1 MTYLSRRAQKIAP
14 YTAGEQPKD
23 KSYIKLNT
31 NENPYPPSP
40 RVREVLKAFE
50 TDTLR
55 LYPRPDADPLREAI
69 ARAEGVSPKTSSAA
83 TGRTKCWRSPSPPFS
98 TKGGSLPAL
107 QTLLT
112 AFTKSSPP
120 FSA

>member
-1 MTYLSRRAQKIAP
+1 MNFLSKRAQAIAP
-14 YTAGEQPKD
+14 YTAGEQPAD
-23 KSYIKLNT
+23 KQYVKLNT

-40 RVREVLKAFE
+40 RVTEVLRAF
-50 TDTLR
+50 DAGALR
-55 LYPRPDADPLREAI
+55 LYPRPDADGLRAAI
-69 ARAEGVSPKTSSAA
+69 ARAEGV
-83 TGRTKCWRSPSPPFS
+83 PSPPFS

>member
-1 MTYLSRRAQKIAP
+1 MNFLSLRARAIAP
-14 YTAGEQPKD
+14 YTAGEQPAD
-23 KSYIKLNT
+23 KQYVKLNT

-40 RVREVLKAFE
+40 RVKEVLRAF
-50 TDTLR
+50 DAGALR
-55 LYPRPDADPLREAI
+55 LYPRPDADGLRAAI
-69 ARAEGVSPKTSSAA
+69 ARAEGVE
-83 TGRTKCWRSPSPPFS
+83 TGRTKCWRSLSPPFS

-107 QTLLT
+107 QTLPT